1 MKEVGTLFVES
12 VVRAVFILILNL
24 VSGSL
29 SALFVATDTP
39 ETGKDSI

>member
-12 VVRAVFILILNL
+12 VVRAAFILILNL
-24 VSGSL
+24 GRGFL
-29 SALFVATDTP
+29 FAFFVATDTP